1 MHAVHVLS
9 DLSVAFGLLK
19 SSIFIFLMTIGHH
32 LFNLNHSVNVK
43 WIRWYNQMLSSQTYN
58 PDFVQVLARTSN
70 NLSIYTNLNG
80 KNLIHQIVNVPLFLV
95 TRDNFINSDKILKRF
110 SIILQTSSAFVHSCQ
125 QLWWTHVCQVG
136 GSTLCW
142 TWN

>member
-43 WIRWYNQMLSSQTYN
+43 CIRWYNQMLSSQTCN

-95 TRDNFINSDKILKRF
+95 SRDNFINSDKILKRF
-110 SIILQTSSAFVHSCQ
+110 SIILQTSSTFVHSCQ